1 MQTRFHYFFDWDP
14 GKAASNFRKHKVTFE
29 TAATVFGDPLAL
41 SVYDEESSEEEERWV
56 TLGRTEKGRLLVV
69 VHTYQEM
76 SQTEAHVRIISA
88 RTPTKHEQQTYEAR
102 R

>member
-41 SVYDEESSEEEERWV
+41 SVYDDESSEEERWV
-56 TLGRTEKGRLLVV
+56 TLGRTEKGRLLLVGS
-69 VHTYQEM
+69 HLPGDESDRGTR
-76 SQTEAHVRIISA
+76 AHYLGEDPNQA
-88 RTPTKHEQQTYEAR
+88 
-102 R
+102 